1 MSLEPEKKNR
11 SYQFG
16 RLLAVLEKAERDA
29 FDPDEKREPNAMRM
43 QALFVKRPMYAA
55 KIIIEQLKNAYYPRL
70 SPGARIYYDK
80 LIGEIML
87 MISEYPD
94 SETNKPLGEEYL
106 MGYYLQK
113 NAFYTKRSNDNNES
127 KEERQ

>member
-1 MSLEPEKKNR
+1 MALEPEKKDR

-29 FDPDEKREPNAMRM
+29 FDSDEKREPNAMRM
-43 QALFVKRPMYAA
+43 QAVFVKRPMYAA

-70 SPGARIYYDK
+70 NPGVRSYYDK

-87 MISEYPD
+87 VLSECPD
-94 SETNKPLGEEYL
+94 GEQDKPLGEAYP

-113 NAFYTKRSNDNNES
+113 NALYTKREL
-127 KEERQ
+127 KEEEQ